1 MTSRLKHGSK
11 LAKSPVLVVLLVFF
25 PSAAANTY
33 FTDEPDSCRII
44 GDVDVYGVPQI
55 HGYYTKL
62 LTACRNWYS
71 VGVLSTIH
79 RGSPLRHWHTA

>member
-11 LAKSPVLVVLLVFF
+11 LAKSAVLVVLLAFF

-44 GDVDVYGVPQI
+44 GDVDVYGI
-55 HGYYTKL
+55 GIRLGYYL
-62 LTACRNWYS
+62 QYIAAALYV
-71 VGVLSTIH
+71 VGKRPDDLK
-79 RGSPLRHWHTA
+79 GA